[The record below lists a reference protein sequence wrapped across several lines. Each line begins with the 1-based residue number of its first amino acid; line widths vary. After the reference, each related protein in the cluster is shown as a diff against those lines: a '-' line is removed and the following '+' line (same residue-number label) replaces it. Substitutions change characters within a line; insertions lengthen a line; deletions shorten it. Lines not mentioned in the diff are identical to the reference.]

1 MEMVTMQVRNV
12 IGVLVLSLLPLT
24 PAHSETSPA
33 LPNVRELM
41 RTVMEHQKQ
50 LEKTRESYTY
60 SSLHTTQ
67 EIDAKGRVKKTETE
81 EAEDFCV
88 NGHVIERT
96 VKKNGRILDE
106 GDQRK
111 ETERVTKLVE
121 KAEKTP
127 AGEPLEGPA
136 ISVSRLLEIMDLRN
150 PRRVVYRGR
159 PTIAFDFIGRKD
171 AKTHGLAEDASKKL
185 QGTVWIDEADQQV
198 AHLEV
203 SFNDNFRIAAG
214 LFASIQKG
222 SYFWFDQAPVSHLS
236 NQELPRGNAGNDEL
250 WLPTGGEG
258 TMQARVLLL
267 KNLRQ
272 HIIERDYDYKRF
284 TVEAQQAKGANVSSP
299 AKP

>member
-1 MEMVTMQVRNV
+1 
-12 IGVLVLSLLPLT
+12 
-24 PAHSETSPA
+24 
-33 LPNVRELM
+33 
-41 RTVMEHQKQ
+41 
-50 LEKTRESYTY
+50 
-60 SSLHTTQ
+60 
-67 EIDAKGRVKKTETE
+67 
-81 EAEDFCV
+81 
-88 NGHVIERT
+88 
-96 VKKNGRILDE
+96 
-106 GDQRK
+106 
-111 ETERVTKLVE
+111 
-121 KAEKTP
+121 
-127 AGEPLEGPA
+127 LEGPA

-150 PRRVVYRGR
+150 PRRVVFRGR

-185 QGTVWIDEADQQV
+185 QGTVWIDEADRQV

-214 LFASIQKG
+214 LFASIQRG
-222 SYFWFDQAPVSHLS
+222 SYFWFDQAPVSRLS
-236 NQELPRGNAGNDEL
+236 NQELPGGNAGIDEL

-284 TVEAQQAKGANVSSP
+284 TVEAQQANSAKVSSS